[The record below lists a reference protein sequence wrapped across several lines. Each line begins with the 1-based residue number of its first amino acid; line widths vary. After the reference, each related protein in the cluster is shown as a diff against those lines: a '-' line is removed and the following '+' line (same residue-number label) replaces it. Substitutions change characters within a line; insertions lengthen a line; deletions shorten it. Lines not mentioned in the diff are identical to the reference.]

1 MELLIIIAIT
11 VLFGAVALS
20 TVAQRTAQPPQVVY
34 IRAEQLDAL
43 RAPGGEGG
51 VALILFVAVVLVAIW
66 LL

>member
-20 TVAQRTAQPPQVVY
+20 TVAQRTPQPPQVVY

-43 RAPGGEGG
+43 RAPRGEGG
-51 VALILFVAVVLVAIW
+51 AAIILLMLVVLAAIW